1 MYANPSGWRSSSIV
15 LIHGTGWRSMPHV
28 TSHMRRAHVQTTAG
42 AAKASTFVWGQF
54 RSQLVH
60 GCLHQCGSC
69 SREMEMLTMR
79 CRVSSAQLR
88 GMHRCRGRRTV
99 SDHRTQG
106 TLTQRHKAAHAVCRS
121 SILSLAYTLS
131 LSSHLCARESPL
143 PLLPRVPSD
152 AAPTHLS
159 QMELDSGVVTRGHRR
174 LRSSA
179 VEVEAPAPKRARPTK
194 GTDEGDNMAMDL
206 QNGHA
211 NGAPAPPSRL
221 GSKQLIDRHAC
232 HRLRCC
238 ALSAARCRGRQSA
251 CKPQGRS
258 WQYL

>member
-1 MYANPSGWRSSSIV
+1 M
-15 LIHGTGWRSMPHV
+15 
-28 TSHMRRAHVQTTAG
+28 
-42 AAKASTFVWGQF
+42 
-54 RSQLVH
+54 QL
-60 GCLHQCGSC
+60 
-69 SREMEMLTMR
+69 
-79 CRVSSAQLR
+79 
-88 GMHRCRGRRTV
+88 CRGRRTV

-106 TLTQRHKAAHAVCRS
+106 TLTQRLKAAHAFCCA
-121 SILSLAYTLS
+121 SILSLAYKLS
-131 LSSHLCARESPL
+131 LLSRLCARKPPL
-143 PLLPRVPSD
+143 LSLPRVPSD

-179 VEVEAPAPKRARPTK
+179 AEPEGPASKRARPTK

-221 GSKQLIDRHAC
+221 GSKQLIDRHDC
-232 HRLRCC
+232 HKLRCC
-238 ALSAARCRGRQSA
+238 ALSAVRSCGRQTAS
-251 CKPQGRS
+251 KPQGRS